1 MAVGRGAATV
11 FRSAQRCWTLDRLL
25 NTQWTAT
32 LASPDACAS
41 TVCFTDQPWGFRWK
55 PWTQEAAGHPHSP
68 RTASLHGQVSPMNP
82 NLYTSSSSLSP
93 GGFSITE
100 IPTPKDIRII
110 THFLSC
116 GDPQPCTTHTRHEFT
131 IKKSQIT
138 HAQTYKAEWV
148 YAKTEGLPNKEVVM
162 TEWWLTNILY
172 LNIYIYI

>member
-93 GGFSITE
+93 GVFSITE

-131 IKKSQIT
+131 IKSHKSHT
-138 HAQTYKAEWV
+138 HRLIRQNEYMQKQRDCQTK
-148 YAKTEGLPNKEVVM
+148 K
-162 TEWWLTNILY
+162 WWWHNGGWQTFY
-172 LNIYIYI
+172 V